1 MEEIMSRGICV
12 RESLSK
18 LKLFEADFSKK
29 NLIEKRPGIRP
40 VVVFHSKQFT
50 WCLPCKSP
58 GGTWCLPRKS
68 PSGFGLFQTG
78 WGLQTELPPSAAKPP
93 VLPVPL
99 KWELA
104 KESNRG
110 ATRSC

>member
-40 VVVFHSKQFT
+40 VVVFHSKQF
-50 WCLPCKSP
+50 
-58 GGTWCLPRKS
+58 TWCLPRKS